1 MVVDARTGHNRINH
15 TSKFIP
21 LYDIRSI
28 HGNNDVVPQVVCKT
42 SALNKYR
49 RNKMAE
55 QKQETKPLS
64 RSEREAQIKDKA
76 GLVIVV
82 MALFMA
88 ITTYFA
94 NSYSGAVMK
103 NMLKATDTYAFYQSK
118 SIKQSIA
125 EGQLDEAKQ
134 RNDKAK
140 IEKLEA
146 KIDRYESDPKSG
158 EGKKEL
164 LAKARAFEEARDNAS
179 KHSPWLTFASM
190 AFQLAI
196 VLLSASIIAVNN
208 NMYKASLGVAVIG
221 MILLSQ
227 GIWLWF

>member
-1 MVVDARTGHNRINH
+1 
-15 TSKFIP
+15 
-21 LYDIRSI
+21 
-28 HGNNDVVPQVVCKT
+28 
-42 SALNKYR
+42 
-49 RNKMAE
+49 MAE
-55 QKQETKPLS
+55 EKKPLS
-64 RSEREAQIKDKA
+64 RSEREAIIKDKA

-88 ITTYFA
+88 ITTYFS

-125 EGQLDEAKQ
+125 EGQLQDAKDPK
-134 RNDKAK
+134 RIRELAAK
-140 IEKLEA
+140 IE
-146 KIDRYESDPKSG
+146 RYESDPVKG

-164 LAKARAFEEARDNAS
+164 LAKAQAYEAARDDAT

-196 VLLSASIIAVNN
+196 VLLSASILAVNN
-208 NMYKASLGVAVIG
+208 KMYKISEVVAVIG
-221 MILLSQ
+221 IVLLSQ
-227 GIWLWF
+227 GIWLWIPFI